1 MFISDKLRGFLLV
14 TLVIVL
20 FTNWYFYLDTYRL
33 FQRLNGDLITTL
45 KPILPQSIAN
55 NEKLIGEIIPK
66 GISYVL
72 LTALNICLSLTIIFV
87 YFKDK
92 RITLQGAKM
101 MGIYFFVAFFA
112 MNLFYFLGYQD
123 YFMSAR
129 HALNLLATPLV
140 ECSMIPILKLANA
153 EQFIKQK

>member
-112 MNLFYFLGYQD
+112 MNLFYFLGYHD

>member
-1 MFISDKLRGFLLV
+1 MFISDKLRSILLV

-20 FTNWYFYLDTYRL
+20 FTNWYFYLDTYYA
-33 FQRLNGDLITTL
+33 FQDFNGDLISAL
-45 KPILPQSIAN
+45 KPILPQSVAN
-55 NEKLIGEIIPK
+55 NEKLVGEIIPK
-66 GISYVL
+66 GISYVM
-72 LTALNICLSLTIIFV
+72 LTALNITLSLTIIFV
-87 YFKDK
+87 YFRDK

-101 MGIYFFVAFFA
+101 MGIYFCAAFFA
-112 MNLFYFLGYQD
+112 MNLFYFLGYHD

-153 EQFIKQK
+153 EQFIKQE